1 MIKINLLPYRE
12 KAKKENL
19 QRQIVILSA
28 TLALFFLMII
38 SVQFYFSMSIRGLEN
53 KIRAADAKLVVL
65 NKKVGDIEGFKRDK
79 KELEQKLGVINSLER
94 NRLFPV
100 RVLDELNL
108 LVPSKEAW
116 LEKITQM
123 GQELRIEGMARDNGT
138 VARFMKSLE
147 KARFVQSV
155 ELVVSR
161 EKELAGVKLQQF
173 ILTCVMKKEI

>member
-19 QRQIVILSA
+19 RRQIIILSG
-28 TLALFFLMII
+28 TLVLFLLII
-38 SVQFYFSMSIRGLEN
+38 LAVHLYFSMSISGMET
-53 KIRAADAKLVVL
+53 KIREADARLVVL

-79 KELEQKLGVINSLER
+79 KELEQKLEVINALER
-94 NRLFPV
+94 NRFFPI
-100 RVLDELNL
+100 RMLDELNL

-116 LEKITQM
+116 LEKITQK
-123 GQELRIEGMARDNGT
+123 GQELRIEGVARDNGT
-138 VARFMKSLE
+138 VARFMKSME
-147 KARFVQSV
+147 KAGFIQSV

>member
-12 KAKKENL
+12 KKKKENL
-19 QRQIVILSA
+19 QRQIVILSG
-28 TLALFFLMII
+28 TLVLFLLIIVAVHLFFSVSI
-38 SVQFYFSMSIRGLEN
+38 SGMET
-53 KIRAADAKLVVL
+53 KIREAEARLVVL

-116 LEKITQM
+116 LEKITQT
-123 GQELRIEGMARDNGT
+123 GQELRIEGVARDNGT
-138 VARFMKSLE
+138 VARFMKRVE
-147 KARFVQSV
+147 KAGFVQSV
-155 ELVVSR
+155 ELVISKER
-161 EKELAGVKLQQF
+161 EVAGVKLQQF
-173 ILTCVMKKEI
+173 ILNCVMKKEI

>member
-12 KAKKENL
+12 KKKKENL
-19 QRQIVILSA
+19 QRQIVILSG
-28 TLALFFLMII
+28 TLVLFLLIIVAVHLFFSVSI
-38 SVQFYFSMSIRGLEN
+38 SGMET
-53 KIRAADAKLVVL
+53 KIREAEARLVVL

-116 LEKITQM
+116 LEKITQT
-123 GQELRIEGMARDNGT
+123 GQELRIEGVARDNGT
-138 VARFMKSLE
+138 VARFMKSVE
-147 KARFVQSV
+147 KAGFVQSV
-155 ELVVSR
+155 ELVISKER
-161 EKELAGVKLQQF
+161 EVAGVKLQQF
-173 ILTCVMKKEI
+173 ILNCVMKKEI

>member
-19 QRQIVILSA
+19 QRQIVILSG
-28 TLALFFLMII
+28 TLVLFLLII
-38 SVQFYFSMSIRGLEN
+38 VAVHLFFSMSISGMET
-53 KIRAADAKLVVL
+53 KIREADARLAVL

-94 NRLFPV
+94 NRLFPI
-100 RVLDELNL
+100 RMLDELNL

-116 LEKITQM
+116 LEKITQK
-123 GQELRIEGMARDNGT
+123 GQELRIEGVARDNGT
-138 VARFMKSLE
+138 VARFMKSIE
-147 KARFVQSV
+147 KAGFIQSV